1 MAERQRLTAIILER
15 ASDAAQRYL
24 EELMKTSEYKNDFIE
39 SYVQVGVE
47 QGIERGAV
55 ADAAEK
61 LLRLL
66 DGRGLKPTDAQR
78 TQVAASTDLPQLNLW
93 FDRAINAESAADVF
107 RD

>member
-1 MAERQRLTAIILER
+1 
-15 ASDAAQRYL
+15 
-24 EELMKTSEYKNDFIE
+24 MKTSEYKNDFIE
-39 SYVQVGVE
+39 SYVQVGVEQGIE